1 MYCYS
6 VYSFQ
11 VLACEPKDAMEDV
24 SFIQDMR
31 VFLKLE
37 KAIEYATNIGKN
49 LSKYHWCGED
59 NSEKADD
66 DYEFDEFVRVDY
78 YSDKHLYGDSDIEF
92 ANFNGQVVVVR
103 MVKMD

>member
-31 VFLKLE
+31 VFSKLE
-37 KAIEYATNIGKN
+37 KAIEYADKIGKN
-49 LSKYHWCGED
+49 LSKYHCCED
-59 NSEKADD
+59 NSEFVNGED
-66 DYEFDEFVRVDY
+66 FDEFIRVDY

-92 ANFNGQVVVVR
+92 ANFNGQVVVIR
-103 MVKMD
+103 KVKMD